1 MIYFICNFQNMRL
14 FGKVGLEDDIEIW
27 AKIVASHTSLLTW

>member
-1 MIYFICNFQNMRL
+1 MIHFIHNFQNMGL
-14 FGKVGLEDDIEIW
+14 FGKDGLEDDTENW